1 MKTAME
7 MTIER
12 KLEHALELLGEHGK
26 ITNWK
31 DLGGRIA
38 VYVDGEYYGVYDL
51 DKDTFID

>member
-7 MTIER
+7 MTIEW

-31 DLGGRIA
+31 DLGERIA